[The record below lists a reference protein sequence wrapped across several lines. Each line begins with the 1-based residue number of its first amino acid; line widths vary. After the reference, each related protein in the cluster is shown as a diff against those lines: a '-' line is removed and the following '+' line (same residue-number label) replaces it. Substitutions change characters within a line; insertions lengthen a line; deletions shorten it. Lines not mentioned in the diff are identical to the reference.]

1 VLTFT
6 CAGLAVL
13 TEIFCSDHPTV
24 TGSADLD
31 ELPTDSLKRIRE
43 TYKAFKAV
51 SSSWAQ
57 AAAQGDPARISQ
69 HSATGAVSWGG
80 GAGAVSNLVALQAM
94 IRFADDNDYA
104 AVDYL
109 QQRCIW
115 QTPCASVALCSATH
129 RSQ

>member
-13 TEIFCSDHPTV
+13 TEIPCSDHPTV

-69 HSATGAVSWGG
+69 HSATGAVSCVYVCVWGG
-80 GAGAVSNLVALQAM
+80 GHAGAVSNLVALQAM
-94 IRFADDNDYA
+94 IGISGDVNYA
-104 AVDYL
+104 AVD
-109 QQRCIW
+109 
-115 QTPCASVALCSATH
+115 
-129 RSQ
+129 